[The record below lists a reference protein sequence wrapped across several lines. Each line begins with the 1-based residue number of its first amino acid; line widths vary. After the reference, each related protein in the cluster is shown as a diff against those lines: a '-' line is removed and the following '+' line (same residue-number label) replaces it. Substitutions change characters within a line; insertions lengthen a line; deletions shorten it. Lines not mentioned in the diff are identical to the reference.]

1 MGLCQ
6 SRNHSSGVAAHD
18 AKTLPS
24 DITQVTIEYVQRRY
38 QPRSPSLAR
47 RGHERRVEH
56 EER

>member
-1 MGLCQ
+1 
-6 SRNHSSGVAAHD
+6 VAAHD